1 MNKFF
6 EIFRKKYDKKPK
18 AKINGNNGHHKPF
31 VQKYFWSILVLLSL
45 IFIISLMLPRGRSY
59 KYTDLKEGEVY
70 VGDEIIAPF
79 NFAIN
84 KTDAEYSNDLRRV
97 EDEVLSVF
105 VRSDSICDY
114 QLQRINAFF
123 DSLESIN
130 DLENQNVIKT
140 KQLTNLL
147 QLSKI
152 NSSDEILHHLVK
164 ELKEKT
170 YADFEHVLIRL
181 VRDVCSLG
189 ILNLSKNEIKKV
201 DNKILIIT
209 DVEEVIE
216 DINVFYDKEDIDEVL
231 IEKLRTTF
239 ENDDL
244 RVRTG
249 YEILSAFIF
258 SNIIYDALETERRV
272 IESKNNV
279 PLAKGT
285 VLANERIIDRYERVT
300 KDHIAK
306 LNSLSTELAEIESG
320 KGFFVTLIRFVGKFL
335 LIGFVIGIFVIFLVG
350 NRSRTA
356 KDFNKILLM
365 AIIFLIVVVLAYN
378 INHFVLSP
386 YLIPITMG
394 SMLLTIF
401 FDTRIGFVGTIV
413 LAIIIGILR
422 GNEFNISVIS
432 ILAGTIAVLSVG
444 RIRKRNWL
452 VNSILLIIGSY
463 IFSITIF
470 EVLNY
475 TPFKTI
481 LQYWWFAAIN
491 GFLSPLFCYG
501 LQVIFENI
509 FSIVTDMRLLELS
522 DLNNPILR
530 KLSIEAPGTY
540 HHSLMVGNLAEAAA
554 EAIEADALL
563 ARVGS
568 YYHDIG
574 KMEKPE
580 YFIENQQKS
589 RNPHEKL
596 SPSMSCLILTN
607 HVKQGQEIAKEYKL
621 PNEIRDFISE
631 HHGTNMMSY
640 FYQKA
645 VEKKNDDEDIEESSF
660 RYPGPKP
667 KTKETGIVMLADA
680 IEAAAR
686 TLKDPSASRIKGMVI
701 SIVHER
707 FRESE
712 LDDSPLKLQDLTKI
726 IDSFQTVLLGSFHGR
741 IEYPDQDE
749 KLTPTKVKKTREKN
763 VELSN

>member
-1 MNKFF
+1 VKKIVD
-6 EIFRKKYDKKPK
+6 IFRKTYEKKSK
-18 AKINGNNGHHKPF
+18 GKMNGSNGQRKPF
-31 VQKYFWSILVLLSL
+31 IRKYFWSILVLVSL
-45 IFIISLMLPRGRSY
+45 ILIISLMLPRGRSY
-59 KYTDLKEGEVY
+59 KYTDLKEGGVHE
-70 VGDEIIAPF
+70 GDEIIAPF

-84 KTDAEYSNDLRRV
+84 KTDAEYSTDLKRV

-114 QLQRINAFF
+114 QLQKINTFF
-123 DSLESIN
+123 DSLESIKGF
-130 DLENQNVIKT
+130 ENQSALKT

-170 YADFEHVLIRL
+170 YADFEQVLTRL

-216 DINVFYDKEDIDEVL
+216 DIDVFYDKEDIDDVL
-231 IEKLRTTF
+231 IEKLRTAF
-239 ENDDL
+239 ENEDL

-258 SNIIYDALETERRV
+258 SNIIYDAAETERRV
-272 IESKNNV
+272 IESKDNV

-306 LNSLSTELAEIESG
+306 LKSLSIELAERETE
-320 KGFFVTLIRFVGKFL
+320 KGFFIIFVRFSGKFL

-356 KDFNKILLM
+356 KDFNKILLI
-365 AIIFLIVVVLAYN
+365 AIIFLIVIVLTYN
-378 INHFVLSP
+378 INHFMLSP
-386 YLIPITMG
+386 YLIPITIG

-432 ILAGTIAVLSVG
+432 ILAGTIAVLSVS

-463 IFSITIF
+463 ILSITIF

-475 TPFKTI
+475 SSFKTI
-481 LQYWWFAAIN
+481 LRHWWFAVIN
-491 GFLSPLFCYG
+491 GFLAPLFCYG
-501 LQVIFENI
+501 LQVLFENI

-580 YFIENQQKS
+580 YFIENQQKN

-596 SPSMSCLILTN
+596 SPSMSCLILAN

-645 VEKKNDDEDIEESSF
+645 LEKKNDDEIDESGF

-686 TLKDPSASRIKGMVI
+686 SLKDPSASRIKGMVI

-707 FRESE
+707 FRDSE

-726 IDSFQTVLLGSFHGR
+726 IDSFQAVLLGSFHGR

-749 KLTPTKVKKTREKN
+749 KLTPTKGKKIKEKN
-763 VELSN
+763 V